1 VHADGPVPEKSAAMT
16 GWTAATD
23 HWRIEGSSITAEIA
37 AGEKLGQPVATP
49 WRRGSRGSI
58 RRRPHDGRRR
68 HPDRLTRSPDG
79 DGTRHPRRIVR
90 PMALPEQLLD
100 LIEKN
105 PRHRRDGL
113 LAGRVILEPALD
125 HRAAV
130 GLEGVPAKDTVGRT
144 TPRSA
149 SDKGRIRSRTIL
161 PAPE

>member
-1 VHADGPVPEKSAAMT
+1 MPQRSSLALRASVAAV
-16 GWTAATD
+16 
-23 HWRIEGSSITAEIA
+23 RI
-37 AGEKLGQPVATP
+37 QPLFA
-49 WRRGSRGSI
+49 RI
-58 RRRPHDGRRR
+58 RRHAIDQA
-68 HPDRLTRSPDG
+68 D
-79 DGTRHPRRIVR
+79 
-90 PMALPEQLLD
+90 
-100 LIEKN
+100 